1 MGDVVGSNAGSMSV
15 KGKHSS
21 FEEAR
26 AVARS
31 LNIKTRKMWRE
42 RCKTEGMPKGV
53 PAHPDGIYKTQGW
66 AGWKNW
72 LGTEAALPEKESGQ
86 EPKELH

>member
-1 MGDVVGSNAGSMSV
+1 MGDVVGINAGSMSV
-15 KGKHSS
+15 KGKYSS

-31 LNIKTRKMWRE
+31 LNIKTRKIWRE
-42 RCKTEGMPKGV
+42 RCKTEGVPKGV
-53 PAHPDGIYKTQGW
+53 PTQGW

-72 LGTEAALPEKESGQ
+72 LGTEAALPEKESGY